1 MAPMNLDNIKNIVN
15 QSILNLNNE
24 LPKEQKIKISDE
36 LSLIGK
42 KSTIDSVIYLNLM
55 LEIEKSLDGSFS
67 LLEEIS
73 KDDVIDLTLKDLYLK
88 LFQIYKNNE
97 SN

>member
-1 MAPMNLDNIKNIVN
+1 MNLDNIKNIVN